1 MTELLKL
8 RDYQIEAVTNT
19 FEAIRLGTNRPAVV
33 LPTGAGKTVI
43 FSWMA
48 NKWKTDGNTSRTLI
62 LVHRDELV
70 TQTVKSLKGVAPG
83 LRVGVVKA
91 NRNEHENVDVIV
103 ASVQTLRLRQRHS
116 QIRNIGLVIVDE
128 AHHASADSYRK
139 VLDYF
144 GCFAPTCECD
154 PGEAGRI
161 HRPYCPVYAGT
172 VTPAVGFSATLSR
185 SDRGDLASV
194 WQEVVCRRD
203 ILDLIPEHLC
213 DVRGRLVTVDGLSLS
228 DVTVRAGDLA
238 AGSLTE
244 ALLTSDAQSFVVR
257 AWLEHASD
265 RPTVVFTP
273 TVEAM
278 HAFAAEFAKAGI
290 PTGSVWGAQP
300 AEDRALVLKRY
311 ASGDIRVIVNC
322 MVLTE
327 GFDAPWTSCVVIARA
342 TRSAELY
349 VQMVGR
355 ALRKHPGKYDALVLD
370 VVGASADHRLA
381 TLVDLTS
388 QRVRAVQEGETL
400 AEAAVR
406 EREAGSPDLST
417 YTVSARD
424 VDLFHRSPSAWLRTY
439 EGVYFLASRCQEPT
453 GRCTTVPYDGRSRA
467 MKCGTH
473 VYFLWPDDDG
483 TYSIGVRS
491 TIRAG
496 GRYLRE
502 KLDLETA
509 MSWAEQIAEEE
520 DATVSTRAASWRKK
534 KGKPSEAQTN
544 YALTLGLA
552 FPETVTKPEL
562 SDMMSI
568 HIASRML
575 DKAYKNLRGRISA

>member
-8 RDYQIEAVTNT
+8 RDYQSEAIYST

-48 NKWKTDGNTSRTLI
+48 NQWITDGNTSRVII

-70 TQTVKSLKGVAPG
+70 KQTVKSLKGVAPG

-91 NRNEHENVDVIV
+91 SQNEHENVDVIV
-103 ASVQTLRLRQRHS
+103 ASVQTLRLQQRHS

-144 GCFAPTCECD
+144 GCFAPKSLDCICGRQAFHTVECRQ
-154 PGEAGRI
+154 AR
-161 HRPYCPVYAGT
+161 RL
-172 VTPAVGFSATLSR
+172 TPAVGFSATLSR

-244 ALLTSDAQSFVVR
+244 ALLTSDAQSFVVKS
-257 AWLEHASD
+257 WLEHASD

-278 HAFAAEFAKAGI
+278 HAFAAEFVKAGI
-290 PTGSVWGAQP
+290 PTGSVWGAQSDD
-300 AEDRALVLKRY
+300 DRDRTLKRY

-388 QRVRAVQEGETL
+388 QRVREVQDGETL

-406 EREAGSPDLST
+406 EREAGNPDLSR

-439 EGVYFLASRCQEPT
+439 EGVYFLTARCQVPT
-453 GRCTTVPYDGRSRA
+453 GTCTAVPYDGRSRA

-473 VYFLWPDDDG
+473 VYFLWPDDEG

-520 DATVSTRAASWRKK
+520 DATVSTRAASWRTK

-544 YALTLGLA
+544 YALTLGLV

-575 DKAYKNLRGRISA
+575 DKAYKSLMERISA

>member
-8 RDYQIEAVTNT
+8 RDYQS
-19 FEAIRLGTNRPAVV
+19 EAITTTFTAIGLGTNRPAVV

-48 NKWKTDGNTSRTLI
+48 NQWKTDGNTSRTLI

-70 TQTVKSLKGVAPG
+70 RQTVNKLHGVAPG

-91 NRNEHENVDVIV
+91 SENEHENVDVIV
-103 ASVQTLRLRQRHS
+103 ASVQTLRMPSRHQ

-128 AHHASADSYRK
+128 AHHASADSYRT

-144 GCFAPTCECD
+144 GCFTPRSADCTCGRQAFHTTECRQ
-154 PGEAGRI
+154 AR
-161 HRPYCPVYAGT
+161 RL
-172 VTPAVGFSATLSR
+172 TPAVGFSATLSR
-185 SDRGDLASV
+185 ADKGDLASV
-194 WQEVVCRRD
+194 WEEVVYQRD
-203 ILDLIPEHLC
+203 ILDMIPEYLC
-213 DVRGRLVTVDGLSLS
+213 DVRGRLVTVDGMSLS
-228 DVTVRAGDLA
+228 DVTVRAGDYA
-238 AGSLTE
+238 TGSLTD
-244 ALLTSDAQSFVVR
+244 ALLTSDAQNFVVR
-257 AWLEHASD
+257 AWQEHASD

-273 TVEAM
+273 SVAAM
-278 HAFAAEFAKAGI
+278 HAFAREFLSAGI
-290 PTGSVWGAQP
+290 PTGCVWGTQH
-300 AEDRALVLKRY
+300 AEDRKLVLKRF
-311 ASGDIRVIVNC
+311 ASGDVQVIVNC
-322 MVLTE
+322 NVLTE
-327 GFDAPWTSCVVIARA
+327 GFDEPSASCAVIARP
-342 TRSAELY
+342 TRSPALY

-355 ALRKHPGKYDALVLD
+355 VLRKHPGKYDALVLD

-388 QRVRAVQEGETL
+388 QRVREVQEGETL
-400 AEAAVR
+400 AEAAIR
-406 EREAGSPDLST
+406 EKETGNPDLSR

-439 EGVYFLASRCQEPT
+439 AGVYFLASRCQVPT
-453 GRCTTVPYDGRSRA
+453 GACTTVPYDHRSRGQ
-467 MKCGTH
+467 KCGTH
-473 VYFLWPDDDG
+473 VYFLWPDVEG

-491 TIRAG
+491 TMRVG
-496 GRYLRE
+496 GQYLRE

-509 MSWAEQIAEEE
+509 MSWAEQMAEDE

-534 KGKPSEAQTN
+534 KGKPSEAQRD
-544 YALTLGLA
+544 YALTLGLV
-552 FPETVTKPEL
+552 FPDSITKPEL

-575 DKAYKNLRGRISA
+575 DKAFKAHMGKVAA